1 VADSKASPP
10 VSRPAAKSEGHGESR
25 TSGYLKQA
33 GVILGLIS
41 GVVGL
46 LFLLFPGLRPEA
58 PGAGRD
64 ESASLS
70 GLSLVAPTTKGQYL
84 DSSDQKKDG
93 FTREQLEQPGAMAS
107 FKLTAT
113 GYKGKELTL
122 QRQLIDVGSGDVI
135 GETRDFT
142 FEPGDVL
149 KDRPFWYWL
158 PLRPGRGIYV
168 MVFKLFADRDPLA
181 VECKQTEPF
190 AGVAGKTAAQ
200 VSNRCPA

>member
-1 VADSKASPP
+1 VANSKASPP
-10 VSRPAAKSEGHGESR
+10 VSQPAAKSAAPGESR

-33 GVILGLIS
+33 GVIVGLIS

-64 ESASLS
+64 ESASMS
-70 GLSLVAPTTKGQYL
+70 GLSLVAPATKGQYL
-84 DSSDQKKDG
+84 DYSDQKKDG
-93 FTREQLEQPGAMAS
+93 FTKEQLDQRGAVAS
-107 FKLTAT
+107 FKLTVM

-122 QRQLIDVGSGDVI
+122 QRQLIDAGSGDVI

-142 FEPGDVL
+142 FQPGDAL
-149 KDRPFWYWL
+149 KDRPFWDWV
-158 PLRPGRGIYV
+158 PLRPGPGIYV

-181 VECKQTEPF
+181 VDCKQTEAFGF
-190 AGVAGKTAAQ
+190 AGRTAAQ

>member
-1 VADSKASPP
+1 MADSKASPP
-10 VSRPAAKSEGHGESR
+10 ASRPAAKGEAHGESR

-33 GVILGLIS
+33 GVIVGLIS

-64 ESASLS
+64 QSASLS
-70 GLSLVAPTTKGQYL
+70 GLSLVAPSTKGQYL
-84 DSSDQKKDG
+84 DYSDQKKDG
-93 FTREQLEQPGAMAS
+93 FTEKQLDQPGAMAS
-107 FKLTAT
+107 FRLTVT

-122 QRQLIDVGSGDVI
+122 QRQLIDAGSGDVI

-142 FEPGDVL
+142 VQPGDVL
-149 KDRPFWYWL
+149 KDRPFWDWVA
-158 PLRPGRGIYV
+158 LRPGHSTYV
-168 MVFKLFADRDPLA
+168 MVFKLFADQDPLA

-190 AGVAGKTAAQ
+190 RLAGKAATQ